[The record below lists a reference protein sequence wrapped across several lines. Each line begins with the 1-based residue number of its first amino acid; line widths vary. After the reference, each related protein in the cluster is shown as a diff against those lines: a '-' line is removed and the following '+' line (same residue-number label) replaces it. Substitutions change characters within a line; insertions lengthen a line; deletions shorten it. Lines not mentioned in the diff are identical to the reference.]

1 MAVQHKFTGHAEY
14 SKGLDGVIA
23 CESKIGYV
31 DGDQGWLIY
40 GGIDIEDLAA
50 LSNYEESACLAL
62 YGRLPTQAEL
72 DDFKKKLLAARA
84 VPGEVFDILK
94 KLPKNAHTM
103 AWLRTGFSALGCFVP
118 NIDDFDLKYWTEVGI
133 NQIAQMATV
142 AAAVGRI
149 RKGLEPVD
157 PDPSLDHAANFLWM
171 LNGKKPS
178 AEEAKV
184 MDVNLILHLDHEMNA
199 STFTSMSTISSLSD
213 MYSAV
218 VSGIGSLKG
227 PLHGGA
233 NEQVIKMLLE
243 IGDPAKAE
251 GYVKDKMAKKQKIM
265 GFGHRVYKA
274 YDPRARILRQYAE
287 KWAKEK
293 GLYYLFESADIVE
306 KTVIEAL
313 GKKGIFPNVDFYSG
327 IVYYAMGIETDMFT
341 PIFAVSRIAGWV
353 ARNLEYVADNRI
365 FRPRALYTGPLKTD
379 YVPIEQR
386 ELVHA

>member
-1 MAVQHKFTGHAEY
+1 MTVEHKFTGQAEF

-40 GGIDIEDLAA
+40 GGIEIEDLAKY
-50 LSNYEESACLAL
+50 SNFEESSCLAL
-62 YGRLPTQAEL
+62 YGRLPTKPEL

-84 VPGEVFDILK
+84 IPGGVYDVLR
-94 KLPKNAHTM
+94 KLPKDAHPM
-103 AWLRTGFSALGCFVP
+103 SLLRTGFSALGCFVKDVD
-118 NIDDFDLKYWTEVGI
+118 NFNLARWTEIGI

-149 RKGLEPVD
+149 RKGLDPVEPD
-157 PDPSLDHAANFLWM
+157 SSLDHAANFLWM

-178 AEEAKV
+178 ADEAKV

-199 STFTSMSTISSLSD
+199 STFTSMATISSLSD
-213 MYSAV
+213 MYSAIT
-218 VSGIGSLKG
+218 SGIGSLKG

-243 IGDPAKAE
+243 IGDPSKAE
-251 GYVKDKMAKKQKIM
+251 AYVNDKIDKKVKIM

-274 YDPRARILRQYAE
+274 YDPRARILRRYAE
-287 KWAKEK
+287 EWAKRK
-293 GLYYLFESADIVE
+293 GIYYLFEIADIVE
-306 KTVIEAL
+306 KTVIARL

-327 IVYYAMGIETDMFT
+327 IVYYAMGIDTEMFT
-341 PIFAVSRIAGWV
+341 PLFAVSRISGWV

-365 FRPRALYTGPLKTD
+365 FRPRALYTGPLKAE

-386 ELVHA
+386 GLVHA

>member
-1 MAVQHKFTGHAEY
+1 MAVQHKFTGHAEF

-40 GGIDIEDLAA
+40 GGIDIEDLAKY
-50 LSNYEESACLAL
+50 SNYEESACLAL
-62 YGRLPTQAEL
+62 YGRLPTKKEL
-72 DDFKKKLLAARA
+72 DDFKAKLLPAR
-84 VPGEVFDILK
+84 VIPGEVYDILR
-94 KLPKNAHTM
+94 KLPTSAHPM
-103 AWLRTGFSALGCFVP
+103 AWLRTGFSALGCFIP
-118 NIDDFDLKYWTEVGI
+118 NIDDFNLERWKEVGI
-133 NQIAQMATV
+133 SQIAQMATV

-149 RKGLEPVD
+149 RKGLDPIE

-171 LNGKKPS
+171 LKGVKPS
-178 AEEAKV
+178 EEEAKV

-199 STFTSMSTISSLSD
+199 STFTSMATISSLSD

-243 IGDPAKAE
+243 IGDPANAE
-251 GYVKDKMAKKQKIM
+251 AYVKDKMAKKQKIM

-274 YDPRARILRQYAE
+274 YDPRARILRRYAE
-287 KWAKEK
+287 EWAAKK
-293 GLYYLFESADIVE
+293 GLDYLFKSADIVE
-306 KTVIEAL
+306 KTVIAHL

-327 IVYYAMGIETDMFT
+327 IVYYAMGIETEMFT

-365 FRPRALYTGPLKTD
+365 FRPRALYTGPLKMD

-386 ELVHA
+386 ELVTA